1 VRKSRRH
8 IVMRIVEAAGLGLV
22 VLDVVLYFAVYRPL
36 GNMMASEEHRYS
48 GARQRVRE
56 EQVRVDR
63 LEKYQ
68 AALPQAG
75 KRLEDFT
82 SNHAPSRRRGFS
94 AAAHLIRQVADAS
107 GVQPPS
113 VAYRLDTKH
122 HDPLERLGLE
132 ISAMGS
138 YTGLLKFAHAL
149 ETAHDFILVR
159 EFSFAPGEN
168 GVLSLRLVADLY
180 LTP

>member
-1 VRKSRRH
+1 M
-8 IVMRIVEAAGLGLV
+8 VMRIVEAAGLGLV
-22 VLDVVLYFAVYRPL
+22 VLDIVLYFAAYRPL
-36 GNMMASEEHRYS
+36 GNMVASEERGYS
-48 GARQRVRE
+48 DARQRVRE
-56 EQVRVDR
+56 QQLRVDR
-63 LEKYQ
+63 LKTYQ
-68 AALPQAG
+68 AALPQAD

-122 HDPLERLGLE
+122 QDPLERLGLE
-132 ISAMGS
+132 ISVTGR

-149 ETAHDFILVR
+149 ETANDFILVR
-159 EFSFAPGEN
+159 EFSFAPGDN
-168 GVLSLRLVADLY
+168 GILSLRLVADLY

>member
-22 VLDVVLYFAVYRPL
+22 VLDVVLYLAVYRPL
-36 GNMMASEEHRYS
+36 GSMVASEERRYTD
-48 GARQRVRE
+48 ARQRARE
-56 EQVRVDR
+56 EQVRVER
-63 LEKYQ
+63 LRKYQ
-68 AALPQAG
+68 AALPQAD

-82 SNHAPSRRRGFS
+82 TNHAPPRRRGFS
-94 AAAHLIRQVADAS
+94 AAAHLIREVADAS
-107 GVQPPS
+107 GVQPAS

-122 HDPLERLGLE
+122 NDPLERLGLE
-132 ISAMGS
+132 INATGS

-159 EFSFAPGEN
+159 EFSFAQGDN
-168 GVLSLRLVADLY
+168 GALNLRLVADLY

>member
-1 VRKSRRH
+1 
-8 IVMRIVEAAGLGLV
+8 MRIAETAGLGLV
-22 VLDVVLYFAVYRPL
+22 VLDVALYFAVYRPL
-36 GNMMASEEHRYS
+36 GSQVASEQQRYAE
-48 GARQRVRE
+48 ARQTARE

-63 LEKYQ
+63 LKKYQ

-75 KRLEDFT
+75 KRLEDFS

-94 AAAHLIRQVADAS
+94 AAAHLIRRVADAA
-107 GVQPPS
+107 GVQPPT

-132 ISAMGS
+132 ISAAGR
-138 YTGLLKFAHAL
+138 YRDLLKFAHAL
-149 ETAHDFILVR
+149 ETANDFILVR
-159 EFSFAPGEN
+159 EFSFAPGDN
-168 GVLSLRLVADLY
+168 GALSLRLVADLY